1 MTSLTMTSLTM
12 TSLAMTSVSMTPLA
26 IAPPAIEPVSLAEAK
41 DFLRLLA
48 EDEDELLGTLVTA
61 ARLMVEA
68 ASGRILI
75 DQSWRLVLDRW
86 PAGAEIRLPLSPV
99 SSIAAARVYDAGG
112 SPQAVAVPSLVL
124 VEGTDPP
131 LIVLAGPVPA
141 PGRDRAAIEIDVV
154 AGFGATRDT
163 VPAPLRQAVLRLA
176 CRWFEHR
183 GDVVGRD
190 AARLPAEVAGLVAPF
205 RRLKL

>member
-1 MTSLTMTSLTM
+1 MI
-12 TSLAMTSVSMTPLA
+12 SVTMTPLA

-48 EDEDELLGTLVTA
+48 SDEDELLGTLITA
-61 ARLMVEA
+61 ARLMIEA
-68 ASGRILI
+68 ASGRMLI
-75 DQSWRLVLDRW
+75 DQGWRLVLDRW
-86 PAGAEIRLPLSPV
+86 PAGGELRLPLSPV
-99 SSIAAARVYDAGG
+99 GSITAARVYDAAG
-112 SPQAVAVPSLVL
+112 SAQIVAASSLAL
-124 VEGTDPP
+124 IEGTDPP
-131 LIVLAGPVPA
+131 LVAVSAALPV

-154 AGFGATRDT
+154 AGFGATRDL

-190 AARLPAEVAGLVAPF
+190 ATHLPAEVAALVAPF

>member
-1 MTSLTMTSLTM
+1 
-12 TSLAMTSVSMTPLA
+12 MTPLA
-26 IAPPAIEPVSLAEAK
+26 IAPPAIEPVSLSEAK

-48 EDEDELLGTLVTA
+48 SDEDELLGTLITA

-68 ASGRILI
+68 ASGRMLI

-86 PAGAEIRLPLSPV
+86 PVGGELRLPLSPV
-99 SSIAAARVYDAGG
+99 GSIIAARVYDAAGG
-112 SPQAVAVPSLVL
+112 AQVVVASSLVL

-131 LIVLAGPVPA
+131 VITISGTVPV

-154 AGFGATRDT
+154 AGFGATRDL

-183 GDVVGRD
+183 GDVVSRD
-190 AARLPAEVAGLVAPF
+190 ATHLPVEIAALVAPY

>member
-1 MTSLTMTSLTM
+1 MTRAT
-12 TSLAMTSVSMTPLA
+12 MTPLA
-26 IAPPAIEPVSLAEAK
+26 ISPPAIEPVSLAEAK

-48 EDEDELLGTLVTA
+48 NDEDELLGTLVTA

-68 ASGRILI
+68 ASGRMLI
-75 DQSWRLVLDRW
+75 NQSWRLVLDRW
-86 PAGAEIRLPLSPV
+86 PAGGEIRLPFSPV
-99 SSIAAARVYDAGG
+99 GSIAAARVYDAGG
-112 SPQAVAVPSLVL
+112 SSQVVPLSSLALVA
-124 VEGTDPP
+124 GTDPP
-131 LIVLAGPVPA
+131 LITVSGPVPA
-141 PGRDRAAIEIDVV
+141 PGRERAAIEIDVV

-183 GDVVGRD
+183 GDVVSRD
-190 AARLPAEVAGLVAPF
+190 ATQLPAEIAVLVAPF

>member
-1 MTSLTMTSLTM
+1 MTSFATTTV
-12 TSLAMTSVSMTPLA
+12 TMTPLA
-26 IAPPAIEPVSLAEAK
+26 ISPPAIEPVSLAEAK

-48 EDEDELLGTLVTA
+48 SDEDELLGTLVTA

-68 ASGRILI
+68 ASGRMLI
-75 DQSWRLVLDRW
+75 NQSWRLVLDRW
-86 PAGAEIRLPLSPV
+86 PAGGEIRLPLSPV
-99 SSIAAARVYDAGG
+99 GSIAAARVYDAGG
-112 SPQAVAVPSLVL
+112 SAQSVAAPALSLI
-124 VEGTDPP
+124 EGTDPP
-131 LIVLAGPVPA
+131 LIAVSGAVPV

-154 AGFGATRDT
+154 AGYGATRDL

-183 GDVVGRD
+183 GDVVSRD
-190 AARLPAEVAGLVAPF
+190 ATHLPAEIAALVAPF